1 MLIYK
6 DGRVAH
12 YKEHFSSVS
21 FPNSGPSD
29 DFLAENNAV
38 KVSVFKAHDRDTQKL
53 VPCDPVVEDGFAY
66 IVEVVS
72 KTEDDIAA
80 DVAAK
85 AAQVRSQ
92 RDRLLSDSDWTQV
105 LDAPVDRTAWAAYRQ
120 ALRDLPSAE
129 GFPDVEFPLSPDSI
143 IGE

>member
-6 DGRVAH
+6 DGQVAH
-12 YKEHFSSVS
+12 YRTVFPNTS
-21 FPNSGPSD
+21 FPASGPSD
-29 DFLAENNAV
+29 EFLASAGAY
-38 KVSVFKAHDRDTQKL
+38 KVSVFREHDRATQKL
-53 VPCDPVVEDGFAY
+53 VPCDPVIENGFAY
-66 IVEVVS
+66 TVDVEY
-72 KTEDDIAA
+72 KTEAEIAA

-85 AAQVRSQ
+85 AAQVRAQ

-129 GFPDVEFPLSPDSI
+129 GFPDVEFPLSPDSVT
-143 IGE
+143 GE